1 MENKTLANNIL
12 NKLLSRISVEIN
24 NKDSQI
30 MIREKIV
37 TPVINLIYKELYP
50 YIIGLSITIIII
62 LIITVLT
69 FVCFVLAYLKKM

>member
-1 MENKTLANNIL
+1 MENKNLANNIL
-12 NKLLSRISVEIN
+12 NKLLSRISLEIN

-30 MIREKIV
+30 LIREKIV